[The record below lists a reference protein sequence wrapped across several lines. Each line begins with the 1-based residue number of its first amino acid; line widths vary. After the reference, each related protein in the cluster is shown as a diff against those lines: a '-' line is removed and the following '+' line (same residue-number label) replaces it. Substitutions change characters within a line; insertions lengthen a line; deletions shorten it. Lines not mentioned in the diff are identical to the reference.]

1 MSDQELDYNVGEDE
15 SPMSVAV
22 TETEGQDTSASVV
35 SESNANELDDYSSN
49 VKKRID
55 KMTARLRETERRE
68 QAAIQYAQGMQ
79 ARMQQLEHRVVRT
92 DEERLHEA
100 SGRVETQVVALKQII
115 GKAREEGDIQTEI
128 EANTRLTSLIHEQR
142 QIAEANA
149 QRQVYQEQLAYQ
161 QHQAAQQPIQ
171 QARPVVDEKAAN
183 WVDKNSWYGRD
194 TVLTSAAWGIHRQ
207 LIEVEGFDGR
217 SDEYYDELDRRL
229 RSSFPGRFNRDRT
242 TRTVQTVAPAT
253 RSSGVNNARRI
264 VRLTA
269 SQVAIAKKLGVP
281 IEEYAKYVK
290 D

>member
-15 SPMSVAV
+15 QPMSVTV
-22 TETEGQDTSASVV
+22 TESEGQESTAAV
-35 SESNANELDDYSSN
+35 SQDQELDDYSDK

-68 QAAIQYAQGMQ
+68 QAALELAQGMQ
-79 ARMQQLEHRVVRT
+79 ARLQQLEQKVVRT
-92 DEERLHEA
+92 DEERLYEA
-100 SGRVETQVVALKQII
+100 SGRVETQLVALKQII
-115 GKAREEGDIQTEI
+115 QKAREEGDISTEI
-128 EANTRLTSLIHEQR
+128 EASTRLTSLIHEQR

-149 QRQVYQEQLAYQ
+149 QRQSYQEQLTQ
-161 QHQAAQQPIQ
+161 QQQRPQPVVQ
-171 QARPVVDEKAAN
+171 QTRPVVDEKAAN
-183 WVDKNSWYGRD
+183 WVEKNSWYGRD

-207 LIEVEGFDGR
+207 LIEVEGFDGS

-229 RSSFPGRFNRDRT
+229 KSTFPTRLGKDRT

-253 RSSGVNNARRI
+253 RSSGVNNARR
-264 VRLTA
+264 VVKLTA

>member
-15 SPMSVAV
+15 QPMSVAV

-35 SESNANELDDYSSN
+35 SENNANELDDYSSN

-68 QAAIQYAQGMQ
+68 QAAIQLAQGMQ
-79 ARMQQLEHRVVRT
+79 AKLQQLERTVVRT

-100 SGRVETQVVALKQII
+100 SGRVETQLVALKQIM

-128 EANTRLTSLIHEQR
+128 EASTRLTALIHEQR

-149 QRQVYQEQLAYQ
+149 QRQVYQEQLVQ
-161 QHQAAQQPIQ
+161 QQQRPQPLVQ

-207 LIEVEGFDGR
+207 LIEVEGFDGS

-229 RSSFPGRFNRDRT
+229 KSSFPGRFNKDRT

-253 RSSGVNNARRI
+253 RSSGVNNARR
-264 VRLTA
+264 VVKLTA

>member
-15 SPMSVAV
+15 QPMSVTL
-22 TETEGQDTSASVV
+22 TETEGENTKASVI
-35 SESNANELDDYSSN
+35 SDSQSQELDDYSSN

-68 QAAIQYAQGMQ
+68 QAALELAQGMQ
-79 ARMQQLEHRVVRT
+79 ARLQQLEQKVVRT

-100 SGRVETQVVALKQII
+100 SGRVETQLVALKQII

-128 EANTRLTSLIHEQR
+128 EASTRLTSLIHEQR

-149 QRQVYQEQLAYQ
+149 QRQAYQEQMVQ
-161 QHQAAQQPIQ
+161 QQQRPQPVVQ

-183 WVDKNSWYGRD
+183 WVEKNSWYGRD

-207 LIEVEGFDGR
+207 LIEVEGFDGS

-229 RSSFPGRFNRDRT
+229 KSSFPGRFNKDRT

-253 RSSGVNNARRI
+253 RSSGVNNARR
-264 VRLTA
+264 VVKLTA

>member
-15 SPMSVAV
+15 QPMSVAV
-22 TETEGQDTSASVV
+22 TESEGQDTKASVIEDV
-35 SESNANELDDYSSN
+35 QSQELEDYSSN
-49 VKKRID
+49 VKRRID

-68 QAAIQYAQGMQ
+68 QAALELAQGMQ
-79 ARMQQLEHRVVRT
+79 ARLQQLEHKVVRT
-92 DEERLHEA
+92 DEERLYEA
-100 SGRVETQVVALKQII
+100 SGRVETQLVALKQII
-115 GKAREEGDIQTEI
+115 SKAREEGDIQTEI
-128 EANTRLTSLIHEQR
+128 EASTRLTSLVHEQR

-149 QRQVYQEQLAYQ
+149 QRQAYQEQLAYQ
-161 QHQAAQQPIQ
+161 QQRPQPVVQQV
-171 QARPVVDEKAAN
+171 RPVVDEKAAN
-183 WVDKNSWYGRD
+183 WVEKNSWYGRD

-207 LIEVEGFDGR
+207 LIEVEGFDGS

-229 RSSFPGRFNRDRT
+229 KSSFPSRFNKDRT

-264 VRLTA
+264 VKLTA

>member
-15 SPMSVAV
+15 QPMSVTL
-22 TETEGQDTSASVV
+22 TEMEGEDTKASIVAD
-35 SESNANELDDYSSN
+35 NQGQELDDYSDK

-68 QAAIQYAQGMQ
+68 QAALELAQGMQ
-79 ARMQQLEHRVVRT
+79 ARLQQLEQKVVRT
-92 DEERLHEA
+92 DEERLYEA
-100 SGRVETQVVALKQII
+100 SGRVETQLVALKQII

-128 EANTRLTSLIHEQR
+128 EASTRLTSLIHEQR

-149 QRQVYQEQLAYQ
+149 QRQAYQEQLVQ
-161 QHQAAQQPIQ
+161 QQQRPQPVVQ

-183 WVDKNSWYGRD
+183 WVEKNSWYGRD

-207 LIEVEGFDGR
+207 LIEVEGFDGS

-229 RSSFPGRFNRDRT
+229 KSSFPGRFNKDRT

-253 RSSGVNNARRI
+253 RSSGVNNARR
-264 VRLTA
+264 VVKLTA

>member
-15 SPMSVAV
+15 QPMSVAV
-22 TETEGQDTSASVV
+22 TENEGQDTSASIVD
-35 SESNANELDDYSSN
+35 NAAPNELDDYSDK

-68 QAAIQYAQGMQ
+68 QAAIQLAQGMQ
-79 ARMQQLEHRVVRT
+79 AKLQQLERTVVRT

-100 SGRVETQVVALKQII
+100 SGRVETQVVALKQIMQ
-115 GKAREEGDIQTEI
+115 KAREEGDIQTEI
-128 EANTRLTSLIHEQR
+128 EASTRLTSLIHEQR

-149 QRQVYQEQLAYQ
+149 QRQAYQ
-161 QHQAAQQPIQ
+161 QQMAYQQQQVAQQPVQ
-171 QARPVVDEKAAN
+171 QARPVVDEKASN

-207 LIEVEGFDGR
+207 LIEVEGFDGS

-229 RSSFPGRFNRDRT
+229 KSSFPSRFNKDRT

-264 VRLTA
+264 VKLTA

>member
-15 SPMSVAV
+15 QPMSVAV
-22 TETEGQDTSASVV
+22 TENEGQDTSASIVD
-35 SESNANELDDYSSN
+35 NATPNELDDYSDK

-68 QAAIQYAQGMQ
+68 QAALQLAQGMQ
-79 ARMQQLEHRVVRT
+79 AKLQQLERTVVRT

-100 SGRVETQVVALKQII
+100 SGRVETQVVALKQIMQ
-115 GKAREEGDIQTEI
+115 KAREEGDIQTEI
-128 EANTRLTSLIHEQR
+128 EASTRLTSLIHEQR

-149 QRQVYQEQLAYQ
+149 QRQAYQ
-161 QHQAAQQPIQ
+161 QQMTYQQQQVAQQPVQ

-207 LIEVEGFDGR
+207 LIEVEGFDGS

-229 RSSFPGRFNRDRT
+229 KSSFPSRFNKDRT

-264 VRLTA
+264 VKLTA

>member
-15 SPMSVAV
+15 QPMSVTL
-22 TETEGQDTSASVV
+22 TETEGEDTKASVI
-35 SESNANELDDYSSN
+35 SDSQSQELDDYSSN

-68 QAAIQYAQGMQ
+68 QAALELAQGMQ
-79 ARMQQLEHRVVRT
+79 ARLQQLEQKVVRT
-92 DEERLHEA
+92 DGERLHEA
-100 SGRVETQVVALKQII
+100 SGRVETQLVALKQII
-115 GKAREEGDIQTEI
+115 QKAREEGDIQTEI
-128 EANTRLTSLIHEQR
+128 EASTRLTSLIHEQR

-149 QRQVYQEQLAYQ
+149 QRQEYQEQVVQ
-161 QHQAAQQPIQ
+161 QQQRPQPVVQ

-183 WVDKNSWYGRD
+183 WVEKNSWYGRD

-207 LIEVEGFDGR
+207 LIEVEGFDGS

-229 RSSFPGRFNRDRT
+229 KSSFPGRFNKDRT

-253 RSSGVNNARRI
+253 RSSGVNNARR
-264 VRLTA
+264 VVKLTA

>member
-15 SPMSVAV
+15 QPMSVTV
-22 TETEGQDTSASVV
+22 TESEGQNTTAAV
-35 SESNANELDDYSSN
+35 SQDQELDDYSDK

-68 QAAIQYAQGMQ
+68 QAALELAQGMQ
-79 ARMQQLEHRVVRT
+79 ARLQHLEQKVVRT
-92 DEERLHEA
+92 DEERLYEA
-100 SGRVETQVVALKQII
+100 SGRVETQLVALKQII
-115 GKAREEGDIQTEI
+115 QKAREEGDISTEI
-128 EANTRLTSLIHEQR
+128 EASTRLTSLIHEQR

-149 QRQVYQEQLAYQ
+149 QRQSYQEQLTQ
-161 QHQAAQQPIQ
+161 QQQRPQPVVQ
-171 QARPVVDEKAAN
+171 QTRPVVDEKAAN
-183 WVDKNSWYGRD
+183 WVEKNSWYGRD

-207 LIEVEGFDGR
+207 LIEVEGFDGS

-229 RSSFPGRFNRDRT
+229 KSTFPTRLGKDRT

-253 RSSGVNNARRI
+253 RSSGVNNARR
-264 VRLTA
+264 VVKLTA

>member
-15 SPMSVAV
+15 QPMSVTL
-22 TETEGQDTSASVV
+22 TEMEGEDTKASIVAD
-35 SESNANELDDYSSN
+35 NQGQELDDYSDK

-68 QAAIQYAQGMQ
+68 QAALELAQGMQ
-79 ARMQQLEHRVVRT
+79 ARLQQLEQKVVRT
-92 DEERLHEA
+92 DEERLYEA
-100 SGRVETQVVALKQII
+100 SGRVETQLVALKQII

-128 EANTRLTSLIHEQR
+128 EASTRLTSLIHEQR

-149 QRQVYQEQLAYQ
+149 QRQAYQEQLVQ
-161 QHQAAQQPIQ
+161 QQQQPQPVVQ

-183 WVDKNSWYGRD
+183 WVEKNSWYGRD

-207 LIEVEGFDGR
+207 LIEVEGFDGS

-229 RSSFPGRFNRDRT
+229 KSSFPGRFNKDRT

-253 RSSGVNNARRI
+253 RSSGVNNARR
-264 VRLTA
+264 VVKLTA

-290 D
+290 E

>member
-15 SPMSVAV
+15 QPMSVTL
-22 TETEGQDTSASVV
+22 TEAEGEETHASVV
-35 SESNANELDDYSSN
+35 AESQSQELDDYSDK

-68 QAAIQYAQGMQ
+68 QAALELAQGMQ
-79 ARMQQLEHRVVRT
+79 AKLQELERKVVKT

-100 SGRVETQVVALKQII
+100 SGRVETQLVALKQII
-115 GKAREEGDIQTEI
+115 QKAREEGDISTEI
-128 EANTRLTSLIHEQR
+128 EASTRLTSLIHEQR

-149 QRQVYQEQLAYQ
+149 QRQSYQEQM
-161 QHQAAQQPIQ
+161 AQQQ
-171 QARPVVDEKAAN
+171 QRPQQPVVQQTRPVVDEKAAN

-207 LIEVEGFDGR
+207 LIEVEGFDGS

-229 RSSFPGRFNRDRT
+229 KSTFPGRFNKDRT

-253 RSSGVNNARRI
+253 RSSGVNNARR
-264 VRLTA
+264 VVKLTA

-290 D
+290 E

>member
-15 SPMSVAV
+15 QPMSVTV
-22 TETEGQDTSASVV
+22 TESEGQNTTAAV
-35 SESNANELDDYSSN
+35 SQDQELDDYSDK

-68 QAAIQYAQGMQ
+68 QAALELAQGMQ
-79 ARMQQLEHRVVRT
+79 ARLQHLEQKVVRT
-92 DEERLHEA
+92 DEERLYEA
-100 SGRVETQVVALKQII
+100 SGRVETQLVALKQII

-128 EANTRLTSLIHEQR
+128 EASTRLTSLIHEQR

-149 QRQVYQEQLAYQ
+149 QRQSYQEQLTQ
-161 QHQAAQQPIQ
+161 QQQRPQPVVQ
-171 QARPVVDEKAAN
+171 QTRPVVDEKAAN
-183 WVDKNSWYGRD
+183 WVEKNSWYGRD

-207 LIEVEGFDGR
+207 LIEVEGFDGS

-229 RSSFPGRFNRDRT
+229 KSSFPGRFNKDRT

-253 RSSGVNNARRI
+253 RSSGVNNARR
-264 VRLTA
+264 VVKLTA

>member
-15 SPMSVAV
+15 QPMSVAV
-22 TETEGQDTSASVV
+22 TENEGQDTSASVV

-68 QAAIQYAQGMQ
+68 QAAIQLAQGMQ
-79 ARMQQLEHRVVRT
+79 AKLQQLERTVVRT

-100 SGRVETQVVALKQII
+100 SGRVETQLVALKQIMQ
-115 GKAREEGDIQTEI
+115 KAREEGDIQTEI
-128 EANTRLTSLIHEQR
+128 EASTRLTSLIHEQR

-149 QRQVYQEQLAYQ
+149 QRQSYQEQLVQ
-161 QHQAAQQPIQ
+161 QQQRPQPVVQ

-183 WVDKNSWYGRD
+183 WVDRNSWYGRD

-207 LIEVEGFDGR
+207 LIEVEGFDGS

-229 RSSFPGRFNRDRT
+229 KSSFPGRFNKDRT

-264 VRLTA
+264 VKLTA

-290 D
+290 E

>member
-15 SPMSVAV
+15 QPMSVTL
-22 TETEGQDTSASVV
+22 TEMEGEDTKASVV
-35 SESNANELDDYSSN
+35 ADSQGQELDDYSDK

-68 QAAIQYAQGMQ
+68 QAALELAQGMQ
-79 ARMQQLEHRVVRT
+79 ARLQQLEQKVVRT

-100 SGRVETQVVALKQII
+100 SGRVETQLVALKQII
-115 GKAREEGDIQTEI
+115 QKAREEGDIQTEI
-128 EANTRLTSLIHEQR
+128 EASTRLTSLIHEQR

-149 QRQVYQEQLAYQ
+149 QRQAYQEQVVQ
-161 QHQAAQQPIQ
+161 QQQRPQPVVQ

-183 WVDKNSWYGRD
+183 WVEKNSWYGRD

-207 LIEVEGFDGR
+207 LIEVEGFDGS

-229 RSSFPGRFNRDRT
+229 KSSFPGRFNKDRT

-253 RSSGVNNARRI
+253 RSSGVNNARR
-264 VRLTA
+264 VVKLTA

-290 D
+290 E